1 MVDSTLT
8 GPVVYGEKK
17 DEEYM
22 FQRSGYGL
30 RRAVVMAASVAGF
43 GMMAAM
49 AGGAVAADKGGA
61 HEEYLNA
68 TPKCSAKQD
77 WSNDRKCGDTE
88 REPRAEPTRV
98 QPATAPTGPA
108 ITRSRN

>member
-1 MVDSTLT
+1 
-8 GPVVYGEKK
+8 
-17 DEEYM
+17 M
-22 FQRSGYGL
+22 FQRSGSGL

-61 HEEYLNA
+61 HKEYLNA
-68 TPKCSAKQD
+68 APNCSANQD
-77 WSNDRKCGDTE
+77 WSNIRKCGDTE
-88 REPRAEPTRV
+88 REPREPRAEPKRV
-98 QPATAPTGPA
+98 TPPTDSVPGP

>member
-1 MVDSTLT
+1 
-8 GPVVYGEKK
+8 
-17 DEEYM
+17 M
-22 FQRSGYGL
+22 FQRSGSGL

-68 TPKCSAKQD
+68 APNCSANQD
-77 WSNDRKCGDTE
+77 GSNTRKCGDTE
-88 REPRAEPTRV
+88 RERRAETKHVTPQSV
-98 QPATAPTGPA
+98 PTGPTGP
-108 ITRSRN
+108 ITRSRD